1 MSANDSG
8 ANAASVQ
15 FAPGWPGIEPRWTS
29 AAKSAVGTAIG
40 DGSRVWF
47 TTSHGILN
55 EIYYPEIDTACLR
68 DAEFLV
74 TAADGF
80 FSEEKRDCT
89 HAVDWLTAGV
99 PAIVM
104 RNSCVQGRYEILK
117 RFCTSPD
124 YDVVM
129 QHLQFT
135 PHEGALGDY
144 RVTLLLSPHLGNH
157 GAGNTG
163 WLGSHKNQEILF
175 ASRAGLVM
183 AVACS
188 APFVQRTAT
197 FAGVE
202 DAYQDIKI
210 NGHITRVFDR
220 AENGNIALAAEIDL
234 LQTDGQCT
242 IAISIGNDADT
253 AALHARAALYDS
265 YEKNERR
272 YAKGWRA
279 WQAGL
284 LPLDEHTDETKPHLY
299 RASTAVMKTHMSMNC
314 DGGAIASLSV
324 PWGNTKGDG
333 DLGGYHLVWPRDM
346 VETAGGLLAAGAHH
360 EMRSMLRFLAVTQE
374 PDGHWPQNMW
384 LNGTPFWNGMQLDE
398 TGFPILL
405 VDMAR
410 REQALSAA
418 IVAQCWPMV
427 SRAAAYLV
435 LNGPATG
442 QDRWEENSGYAPFSM
457 AVAIAGLLCA
467 ADLADIAGEK
477 TFGEFLR
484 DTADAWNANIEHYTY
499 ATGTALA
506 QQHGVDGCYVRIGSS
521 DLNDR
526 ANPTGGSVQ
535 VKNRGGDVA
544 FINRTELVSVDAL
557 ALVRFG
563 LRSAHDPKIQN
574 TVRVIDAVLKCE
586 TSTGS
591 TWLRYNE
598 DGYGEHADGSAYD
611 GTGMGRGW
619 PLLAGER
626 AHYEIAAGNFDEAA
640 RLAAV
645 MRAQAH
651 AGAMLPEQVWNA
663 ADIPELE
670 LFNGEPTGS
679 AMPLV
684 WAHSEYVKVLRSL
697 KEKRVFDCPV
707 QTLQRYVEQQNV
719 PRVCA
724 WTLKEQTLV
733 CVQGRALRLDFDRKA
748 VVHWSS
754 DGWATTAD
762 AIAVRVHDGLYSAE
776 LAAAGV
782 ASGGTVQFTIY
793 WPDELRWQGADFAVV
808 VNAS

>member
-15 FAPGWPGIEPRWTS
+15 FAPGWPGIDPRWTS

-68 DAEFLV
+68 DAGFLV
-74 TAADGF
+74 TSPGGF

-89 HAVDWLTAGV
+89 HAVEWLTPGI
-99 PAIVM
+99 PAIIM
-104 RNSCVQGRYEILK
+104 RNSCVHGQYEIQK
-117 RFCTSPD
+117 RVCTSPD
-124 YDVVM
+124 YDVVL
-129 QHLQFT
+129 QHVQFT
-135 PHEGALGDY
+135 PHHGTVGDY
-144 RVTLLLSPHLGNH
+144 RVTFLLSPHLGNH

-163 WLGSHKNQEILF
+163 WLGSHKHQEILF
-175 ASRAGLVM
+175 ASRGPLVM

-188 APFVQRTAT
+188 VPFVTRTAT
-197 FAGVE
+197 FSGPQ
-202 DAYQDIKI
+202 DAYQDVKA
-210 NGHITRVFDR
+210 NGGITRVYDR
-220 AENGNIALAAEIDL
+220 AENGNIALAAELDL
-234 LQTDGQCT
+234 SGSDGECT

-272 YAKGWRA
+272 YARGWRE
-279 WQAGL
+279 WQAEL
-284 LPLDEHTDETKPHLY
+284 LPLDEALDEAKPHLY

-384 LNGTPFWNGMQLDE
+384 LNGTPYWNGMQLDE
-398 TGFPILL
+398 TAFPILL
-405 VDMAR
+405 VDHAR
-410 REQALSAA
+410 REGALSNKV
-418 IVAQCWPMV
+418 VAQCWPMV
-427 SRAAAYLV
+427 SRAAGYLV
-435 LNGPATG
+435 LRGPATD
-442 QDRWEENSGYAPFSM
+442 QDRWEENAGYAPFSM
-457 AVAIAGLLCA
+457 AAAIAALLCA
-467 ADLADIAGEK
+467 ADLADIAGAPA
-477 TFGEFLR
+477 FGMQWR
-484 DTADAWNANIEHYTY
+484 ATADSWNASIEHYTY
-499 ATGTALA
+499 VRDTPLA
-506 QQHGVDGCYVRIGSS
+506 RQCGVDGYYVRIGSS
-521 DLNDR
+521 NPADR
-526 ANPTGGSVQ
+526 DNPTGGQVQ
-535 VKNRGGDVA
+535 VKNRGGEAQYIDRSA
-544 FINRTELVSVDAL
+544 LVSVDAL

-563 LRSAHDPKIQN
+563 LRSAHDPKILN
-574 TVRVIDAVLKCE
+574 TVKVIDAVLKCE
-586 TSTGS
+586 TNTGA

-611 GTGMGRGW
+611 GTGIGRGW

-651 AGAMLPEQVWNA
+651 AGAMLPEQIWNA

-684 WAHSEYVKVLRSL
+684 WAHSEYVKLLRSL
-697 KEKRVFDCPV
+697 KERRVFDCPP
-707 QTLQRYVEQQNV
+707 QALARYVKHTASVDGEHS
-719 PRVCA
+719 
-724 WTLKEQTLV
+724 
-733 CVQGRALRLDFDRKA
+733 G
-748 VVHWSS
+748 SS
-754 DGWATTAD
+754 
-762 AIAVRVHDGLYSAE
+762 R
-776 LAAAGV
+776 
-782 ASGGTVQFTIY
+782 
-793 WPDELRWQGADFAVV
+793 P
-808 VNAS
+808 

>member
-1 MSANDSG
+1 MSDSPL
-8 ANAASVQ
+8 S
-15 FAPGWPGIEPRWTS
+15 FAPGWPGIEPRWTT

-55 EIYYPEIDTACLR
+55 EVYYPEVDNACLR
-68 DAEFLV
+68 DAGLLV
-74 TAADGF
+74 TAADDF

-89 HAVDWLTAGV
+89 HAVEWLMAGV

-104 RNSCVQGRYEILK
+104 RNSCIHGRYEIQK
-117 RFCTSPD
+117 RICTSPD
-124 YDVVM
+124 YDTVL
-129 QHLQFT
+129 QHIQFT
-135 PHEGALGDY
+135 PHHGTLNDY

-163 WLGSHKNQEILF
+163 WIGSHKNQPILF
-175 ASRAGLVM
+175 ASRGGLVM
-183 AVACS
+183 AVACT

-197 FAGVE
+197 FSGPE
-202 DAYQDIKI
+202 DAYQDVKE
-210 NGHITRVFDR
+210 NGRITRVYDR

-234 LQTDGQCT
+234 SETNGECT

-253 AALHARAALYDS
+253 AAIHARASLYDS

-272 YAKGWRA
+272 YAKGWRE
-279 WQAGL
+279 WQAEL
-284 LPLDEHTDETKPHLY
+284 LPLDEHVDETMPHLY

-314 DGGAIASLSV
+314 DGGSIASLSI

-398 TGFPILL
+398 TAFPILL
-405 VDMAR
+405 VDQAR
-410 REQALSAA
+410 RENALSNNV
-418 IVAQCWPMV
+418 VAQCWPMV
-427 SRAAAYLV
+427 QRAATFV
-435 LNGPATG
+435 VQNGPSTG
-442 QDRWEENSGYAPFSM
+442 QDRWEENPGYAPFSM

-467 ADLADIAGEK
+467 ADLADIAGESA
-477 TFGEFLR
+477 FGVQLR
-484 DTADAWNANIEHYTY
+484 ETADAWNASIEHYTY
-499 ATGTALA
+499 VRGTPLA
-506 QQHGVDGCYVRIGSS
+506 REHGVDGYYVRIGSS
-521 DLNDR
+521 DPADR
-526 ANPTGGSVQ
+526 DNPTAGKVQ
-535 VKNRGGDVA
+535 IKNRAGDA
-544 FINRTELVSVDAL
+544 QYIDRSALISVDAL

-563 LRSAHDPKIQN
+563 LRSAHDPKILN
-574 TVRVIDAVLKCE
+574 TVKIIDAVLKCE
-586 TSTGS
+586 TNTGP

-598 DGYGEHADGSAYD
+598 DGYGEHEDGGAYD
-611 GTGMGRGW
+611 GTGIGRGW

-645 MRAQAH
+645 MRSQAH

-663 ADIPELE
+663 TDIPEHE

-697 KEKRVFDCPV
+697 HEKRVFDCPP
-707 QTLQRYVEQQNV
+707 QTLKRYNQNLSI
-719 PRVCA
+719 PF
-724 WTLKEQTLV
+724 TSEKHISDEES
-733 CVQGRALRLDFDRKA
+733 
-748 VVHWSS
+748 VVK
-754 DGWATTAD
+754 T
-762 AIAVRVHDGLYSAE
+762 
-776 LAAAGV
+776 
-782 ASGGTVQFTIY
+782 
-793 WPDELRWQGADFAVV
+793 
-808 VNAS
+808 